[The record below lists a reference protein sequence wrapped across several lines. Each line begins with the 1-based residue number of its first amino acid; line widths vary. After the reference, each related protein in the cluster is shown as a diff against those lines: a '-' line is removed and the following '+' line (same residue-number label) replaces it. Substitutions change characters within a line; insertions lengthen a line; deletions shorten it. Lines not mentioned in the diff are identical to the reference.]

1 LSCAGFAKIKGK
13 NVMAF
18 LTVELFSPLIYGVDI
33 PLQLKRN
40 DDLMFVKNANLNF
53 LVLQEKN
60 KEI

>member
-1 LSCAGFAKIKGK
+1 
-13 NVMAF
+13 MAF